1 MAAVRCVFPS
11 RTYPLTFDLPRSE
24 TSVWRAVSRVLRSP
38 VDHIC
43 CALFPAACSLCSGPL
58 LGFSRVPVCD
68 PCWNRL
74 PPQKGILCTR
84 CEEDLGISSF
94 STPRYAEDH
103 PRKGSEALCTP
114 CRLAPPA
121 FVKAVAHGAYEGRLR
136 GLLHLLKYSGMAPVA
151 GGLGPLLAGAI
162 GALGEAWDRNPAAG
176 RPEAVLAI
184 PVPMHAAKRRRRG
197 FNHAELLARAAI
209 AELRRR
215 DPARPL
221 RLETGL
227 LERRKAT
234 ASQFGLT
241 ASQRRRN
248 LRGAFFVPSPAA
260 VAGRT
265 VLLID
270 DIYTTGATARA
281 CSRALRNAGAGAV
294 YVATVARAQREGVAF
309 WDAAWTAAWLAG
321 RPRPASRI
329 EAP

>member
-1 MAAVRCVFPS
+1 M
-11 RTYPLTFDLPRSE
+11 
-24 TSVWRAVSRVLRSP
+24 
-38 VDHIC
+38 
-43 CALFPAACSLCSGPL
+43 
-58 LGFSRVPVCD
+58 
-68 PCWNRL
+68 
-74 PPQKGILCTR
+74 
-84 CEEDLGISSF
+84 
-94 STPRYAEDH
+94 
-103 PRKGSEALCTP
+103 
-114 CRLAPPA
+114 
-121 FVKAVAHGAYEGRLR
+121 AHGAYEGRLR